1 MTRNRNIRDMKL
13 KLLSGSSRIAIFTLT
28 SDAGTYI
35 KEFVHGDHGRT
46 QPNLGTLLNC
56 RVDILQ
62 LDVADICMSSF
73 EAGQANETGAAPDC
87 S

>member
-1 MTRNRNIRDMKL
+1 MKL
-13 KLLSGSSRIAIFTLT
+13 TLLSGSSRVAILTLT

-56 RVDILQ
+56 KVDILQ
-62 LDVADICMSSF
+62 LDVADICMNSF
-73 EAGQANETGAAPDC
+73 DASQANETGVATDC